1 MARLAAAAAVVA
13 MVLSVSPP
21 AQASGRLVPIV
32 GIGSTW
38 SANAISTWARNVQ
51 AQNIQVE
58 YEAAGSTQGRVQF
71 REGKAHFGV
80 SEIPYGMRDIFN
92 GTDSKGSRQSAYMP
106 IVAGG
111 TAFMYNLKIGG
122 RRVTNLR
129 LSGDVLAKI
138 FTGVIRKWNDP
149 AIRADNPG
157 LTLPSRSIV
166 PVVRQDGSGTTAQF
180 TLWMSKQHPQVW
192 DAYCAKFNKPAPCGI
207 TSIFPR
213 RAGDGTVG
221 ANGSDGV
228 SGYVRQENAE
238 GAITY
243 VEYSYAINAKF
254 PVVKVL
260 NAGGYYVEPTAD
272 NVAVAL
278 TRARINT
285 NKSSDDY
292 LTQILDDV
300 YGSADPRTY
309 PLSSYSYMIIPT
321 KLEYNLTTDA
331 GFTLSQFSY
340 YFLCEGQRQAE
351 VLGYSP
357 LPINL
362 VKAGMEQVQ
371 KIPGHGTVDIAA
383 KLRTCNNPTVSPD
396 GGNALAKNAPQPSP
410 CDRRGNTQSSAGTA
424 GARQDT
430 PVLPAARCTGT
441 GAPAGGG
448 NTGGGN
454 TGGGS
459 TGGGNTGGNTGGG
472 ATGGGTPSGGA
483 TGGTGTP
490 GATPTAGAPGLPG
503 VPDGGT
509 APQVDPDT
517 GEVVAAGGA
526 GVAGGEQVAAVPVAL
541 DGEGGWRLRHT
552 TMLLAALLLVVLIV
566 GPPLVS
572 QALANRRRD
581 DHRGDR

>member
-1 MARLAAAAAVVA
+1 MFKQWIRRRPRTTSRLARVVAAAAAAAVLLTA
-13 MVLSVSPP
+13 APP
-21 AQASGRLVPIV
+21 ASAAPRLVPIV

-38 SANAISTWARNVQ
+38 SANAITAWARNVQ
-51 AQNIQVE
+51 ASNIQVE

-80 SEIPYGMRDIFN
+80 SEIPYGMKDIFS

-129 LSGDVLAKI
+129 LSGEVIAKI

-149 AIRADNPG
+149 AIKADNPG
-157 LTLPSRSIV
+157 LALPARSII

-180 TLWMSKQHPQVW
+180 TLWMSKQHQAIW
-192 DAYCAKFNKPAPCGI
+192 DNYCRKWNKPTPCGI
-207 TSIFPR
+207 TSVYPR
-213 RAGDGTVG
+213 QSGSGFVG
-221 ANGSDGV
+221 ATGSDGV

-260 NAGGYYVEPTAD
+260 NAGGYYVEPTAS

-278 TRARINT
+278 TRARIN
-285 NKSSDDY
+285 KDQKSDDY
-292 LTQILDDV
+292 LTQILDHV
-300 YGSADPRTY
+300 YRSSDPRAY

-321 KLEYNLTTDA
+321 RLEYNLTADA
-331 GFTLSQFSY
+331 GYTLSKFAY

-362 VKAGMEQVQ
+362 VQAGMEQVQ
-371 KIPGHGTVDIAA
+371 KIPSHETIDIAQ
-383 KLRTCNNPTVSPD
+383 KLRSCNNPTVSAD

-410 CDRRGNTQSSAGTA
+410 CDKRGPTQTGTGTA
-424 GARQDT
+424 GARQET
-430 PVLPAARCTGT
+430 PVLAAARC
-441 GAPAGGG
+441 GAAGNTAGGG
-448 NTGGGN
+448 NT
-454 TGGGS
+454 
-459 TGGGNTGGNTGGG
+459 
-472 ATGGGTPSGGA
+472 AAGGGTTGA
-483 TGGTGTP
+483 GTP
-490 GATPTAGAPGLPG
+490 GGTAATAGPTGG
-503 VPDGGT
+503 VPVPGA

-517 GEVVAAGGA
+517 GEVVGGTA
-526 GVAGGEQVAAVPVAL
+526 GVAAGEQVAAVPVAL
-541 DGEGGWRLRHT
+541 DGTDGWRLRHT
-552 TMLLAALLLVVLIV
+552 LMLLAAVLLVALIV

-572 QALANRRRD
+572 QALQGRRD

>member
-1 MARLAAAAAVVA
+1 MLRLRIRRRPTTSRAAWLVAAAAAAVLLLTVA
-13 MVLSVSPP
+13 PP
-21 AQASGRLVPIV
+21 ASAAPRLVPIV

-38 SANAISTWARNVQ
+38 SANAITAWARNVQ
-51 AQNIQVE
+51 AQNLQVE

-80 SEIPYGMRDIFN
+80 SEIPYGLKDIFS

-129 LSGDVLAKI
+129 LSGEVIAKI

-157 LTLPSRSIV
+157 LALPARAIT

-180 TLWMSKQHPQVW
+180 TLWMSKQHPPIW
-192 DAYCAKFNKPAPCGI
+192 DAYCRKWNKPAPCGI
-207 TSIFPR
+207 TSVYPR
-213 RAGDGTVG
+213 QSGSGFVG
-221 ANGSDGV
+221 ATGSDGV

-260 NAGGYYVEPTAD
+260 NAGGYYVEPTAS

-278 TRARINT
+278 TRARIN
-285 NKSSDDY
+285 NDRNSDNY

-300 YGSADPRTY
+300 YRSTDPRTY

-321 KLEYNLTTDA
+321 EIEYNLTVDA
-331 GFTLSQFSY
+331 GYTLSRFAY

-362 VKAGMEQVQ
+362 VQAGFEQVQ
-371 KIPGHGTVDIAA
+371 KVPGHEPVANIPQQL
-383 KLRTCNNPTVSPD
+383 KKCNNPTVSAD
-396 GGNALAKNAPQPSP
+396 GGNALAKNAPQPSS
-410 CDRRGNTQSSAGTA
+410 CDRRGPTQSPTGTA

-430 PVLPAARCTGT
+430 PVLATARCG
-441 GAPAGGG
+441 GRAPTA
-448 NTGGGN
+448 
-454 TGGGS
+454 
-459 TGGGNTGGNTGGG
+459 GGG
-472 ATGGGTPSGGA
+472 ATGGNATGGGA
-483 TGGTGTP
+483 TPGGPAATG
-490 GATPTAGAPGLPG
+490 GAATATGIPASGA
-503 VPDGGT
+503 
-509 APQVDPDT
+509 APQIDPDT
-517 GEVVAAGGA
+517 GQVIAGGA
-526 GVAGGEQVAAVPVAL
+526 AAAGGEQVGAVPVAL
-541 DGEGGWRLRHT
+541 DGEDGWRLRHT
-552 TMLLAALLLVVLIV
+552 LMALAAVLLLALVV
-566 GPPLVS
+566 GPPLVAN
-572 QALANRRRD
+572 ALRARRHD